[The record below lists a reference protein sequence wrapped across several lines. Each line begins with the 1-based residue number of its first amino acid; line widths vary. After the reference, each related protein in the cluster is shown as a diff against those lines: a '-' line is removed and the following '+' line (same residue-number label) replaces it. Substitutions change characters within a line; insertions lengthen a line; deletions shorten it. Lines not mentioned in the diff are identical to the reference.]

1 MYTVIIATMVGAG
14 VLGGAINTILS
25 RSLPLK
31 DGEPPLPGLG
41 AHIVLGVGAALIIP
55 LFLSMISSGLV
66 GDLAKGNELTPE
78 LFAKLLVLVG
88 FCLLAAISSRA
99 FLQSMT
105 QRLLREV
112 AEAKRMA
119 REAKEDAGQAR
130 SEAGAAVRIVED
142 ARPKLEALAAS

>member
-1 MYTVIIATMVGAG
+1 MYIVILTTMLGAG

-25 RSLPLK
+25 RSLPPK
-31 DGEPPLPGLG
+31 DGEPPLPGLV

-66 GDLAKGNELTPE
+66 GDLAKGSELTPE
-78 LFAKLLVLVG
+78 LFAKLLVLAG

-112 AEAKRMA
+112 AEAKRIA
-119 REAKEDAGQAR
+119 RDAKEDAAQAR
-130 SEAGAAVRIVED
+130 MEAGAAARIIED
-142 ARPKLEALAAS
+142 ARPRLEALAAS